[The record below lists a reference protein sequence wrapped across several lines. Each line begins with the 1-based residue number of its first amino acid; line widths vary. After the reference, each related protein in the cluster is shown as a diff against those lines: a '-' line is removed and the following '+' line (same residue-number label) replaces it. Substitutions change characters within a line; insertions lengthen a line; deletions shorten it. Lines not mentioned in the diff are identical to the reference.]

1 MTVLLIKRVLF
12 SVFKRI
18 LEKEAAK
25 ADSSDEDDYVPYIP
39 IKQRKKEKV
48 FLFTLASS
56 LYYKCVRVKYVS
68 GFIIKSANKRFLIW
82 LIVIDNQGHI
92 YNVSI
97 YVPETT

>member
-1 MTVLLIKRVLF
+1 MLF

-56 LYYKCVRVKYVS
+56 LYYKCV
-68 GFIIKSANKRFLIW
+68 
-82 LIVIDNQGHI
+82 
-92 YNVSI
+92 
-97 YVPETT
+97 